1 MLRRI
6 GLSLALLV
14 SLVVMLPFA
23 TSTAHNLRSHVS
35 TRSHRFRHHS
45 RAWWRRHRA
54 MLRRRQ
60 AMVARRRAL
69 QAERQL
75 LARAQAQPQTVE
87 PARPEMKSLDNHTNL
102 PAALAFP
109 ENVYRDG
116 AFAMPLPNNWS
127 PAATGRS
134 ISSFRIAPP
143 AGMPEAHATLAVVA
157 ASPARDP
164 QPLTN
169 QQRKFLGGVQM
180 TDLRR
185 TVIDKM
191 ITSGGWVVND
201 RQREIGG
208 HRVFE
213 VIAQTPASAD
223 GKPEQVWNF
232 YFTEINGK
240 VYSLTTRSASS
251 ATQKVATDAE
261 QFLSNFRPMEAKR

>member
-1 MLRRI
+1 
-6 GLSLALLV
+6 
-14 SLVVMLPFA
+14 MLPFA

-69 QAERQL
+69 QAA
-75 LARAQAQPQTVE
+75 ARNLAQARPTQQSS
-87 PARPEMKSLDNHTNL
+87 PEMKSAENHVSL
-102 PAALAFP
+102 PTAMAFP

-116 AFAMPLPNNWS
+116 SFAMPLPGDWS
-127 PAATGRS
+127 SASTGRA
-134 ISSFRIAPP
+134 SSTFRIAPP
-143 AGMPEAHATLAVVA
+143 NGMPEAQATLAVVA
-157 ASPARDP
+157 VAPANAAP
-164 QPLTN
+164 ALTT
-169 QQRKFLGGVQM
+169 QQRRMLGGVQV

-185 TVIDKM
+185 TVIDRM
-191 ITSGGWVVND
+191 ISTGGWVVND

-213 VIAQTPASAD
+213 VIAQTPASGD

-232 YFTEINGK
+232 YFTEINGR
-240 VYSLTTRSASS
+240 VYSLTTRSASG
-251 ATQKVATDAE
+251 ATHKVATDAE
-261 QFLSNFRPMEAKR
+261 QFLSTFRPMEAKR